1 MRCSFVAVGVLVLK
15 IIVVGAAET
24 APESQAPW
32 THKDTASTGKTM
44 TDGRNVIS
52 PRMDFEEWTPLGRGD
67 PLKNDPTFDYLPP
80 VLDRVHYWKSPPA
93 ATNRAHYYSSVST
106 AMPTTPPSQA
116 VHGGY
121 NRRFFL
127 TDFSK
132 REPVQAASY
141 AAIKRPPPNNN
152 IILQP
157 HHHHTHNHHHAQQQ
171 QMQHHLQTLQAVSAA
186 GYHYSMHPAAPV
198 PRTPLP
204 MLTPPPYQQ
213 WPAAV
218 DGQRQSLSL
227 SSLSSS
233 SSSPDLPGNAVAE
246 SKQPPPTMVR
256 APTRLVPAS
265 SHQSAVIKALLDDE
279 VDRTTVTTTVTPMTG
294 VVWMTTM
301 MTTTTSTPPPP
312 PPPPSVATTTTTT
325 TPPPPTPPATSTAAR
340 ATPPVA
346 VTDPLFSHYRQSPVT
361 GRPMYLIIQGHS
373 KVKTYGLASKLDDL
387 TAAPAVVQDH
397 NHIGNQP
404 PDEPSRRKRDH
415 YRGTRR

>member
-1 MRCSFVAVGVLVLK
+1 
-15 IIVVGAAET
+15 
-24 APESQAPW
+24 
-32 THKDTASTGKTM
+32 M

-80 VLDRVHYWKSPPA
+80 VLDKVHYWKSPPA

-106 AMPTTPPSQA
+106 ATPTTPPSQA
-116 VHGGY
+116 VYGGY

-132 REPVQAASY
+132 REPVQAVAY
-141 AAIKRPPPNNN
+141 ATIKRPPLNNN
-152 IILQP
+152 ILQP
-157 HHHHTHNHHHAQQQ
+157 HHHYPHNHHHPQQQ
-171 QMQHHLQTLQAVSAA
+171 QQQNMQHHLQTLQAVSAA
-186 GYHYSMHPAAPV
+186 GYHYSMHPASPV

-213 WPAAV
+213 WPATV
-218 DGQRQSLSL
+218 DSQRQPLT
-227 SSLSSS
+227 SS

-246 SKQPPPTMVR
+246 SKQPPLTMIR

-265 SHQSAVIKALLDDE
+265 SHHSAVIKALLDDE
-279 VDRTTVTTTVTPMTG
+279 VDRTAITTTGSTITG
-294 VVWMTTM
+294 AVWMTTM
-301 MTTTTSTPPPP
+301 MTTTSTPPPP
-312 PPPPSVATTTTTT
+312 PPSPSLPTTTT
-325 TPPPPTPPATSTAAR
+325 TPPATSTAAR
-340 ATPPVA
+340 TTPPVA
-346 VTDPLFSHYRQSPVT
+346 VTEPLFSHYRQSPVT

-387 TAAPAVVQDH
+387 TAAPAAQDH

-415 YRGTRR
+415 YHGTHR

>member
-1 MRCSFVAVGVLVLK
+1 
-15 IIVVGAAET
+15 
-24 APESQAPW
+24 
-32 THKDTASTGKTM
+32 M

-93 ATNRAHYYSSVST
+93 ATNRAHYYSSSLST
-106 AMPTTPPSQA
+106 ATPTTPPSQA

-132 REPVQAASY
+132 REPAQAASY
-141 AAIKRPPPNNN
+141 APIKRPSPSNN

-157 HHHHTHNHHHAQQQ
+157 HHHHPHSHHHAQQQ

-186 GYHYSMHPAAPV
+186 GYHYSMHPAAPA

-213 WPAAV
+213 WPVAV
-218 DGQRQSLSL
+218 DGQRQ
-227 SSLSSS
+227 SLSSS

-256 APTRLVPAS
+256 APTRLVPPS

-279 VDRTTVTTTVTPMTG
+279 VDRTTVTTTGTPITG

-312 PPPPSVATTTTTT
+312 PPSLTTTTT
-325 TPPPPTPPATSTAAR
+325 TPPATSTTAR
-340 ATPPVA
+340 TTSTTARTTPQVA

-387 TAAPAVVQDH
+387 TAAPVVQDH

-415 YRGTRR
+415 YHGTRR